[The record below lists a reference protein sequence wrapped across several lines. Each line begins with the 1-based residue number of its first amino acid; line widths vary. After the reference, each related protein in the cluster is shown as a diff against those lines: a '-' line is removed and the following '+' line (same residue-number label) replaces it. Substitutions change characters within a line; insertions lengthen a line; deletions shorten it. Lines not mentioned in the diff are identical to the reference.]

1 MSSARRLAWEI
12 VLIAVVSIS
21 ASGCIFPGAG
31 TLLEKGF
38 AEARGGRGESKHIS
52 PLPEGPTLDR
62 FRAFKIARVERSAD
76 AGPMPDALLGV
87 VESELKTAIVES
99 GLFPGSP
106 GPGPTLL
113 IRTRLTTHWPA
124 TGLSQAYNAHS
135 EILARVEFV
144 EDGRR
149 GPLGIYYVRG
159 VSNAIARKS
168 DQDLG
173 KGLAS
178 AVLEL
183 IGMHRTPA
191 PGSERLAEQLPVER

>member
-12 VLIAVVSIS
+12 ALIAVVSIS
-21 ASGCIFPGAG
+21 ATGCIFPGMG
-31 TLLEKGF
+31 SVLEKGF
-38 AEARGGRGESKHIS
+38 AEARGGRGESKQIN

-76 AGPMPDALLGV
+76 AGPMPDTLLGV
-87 VESELKTAIVES
+87 VETELRTALGEAK
-99 GLFPGSP
+99 LFPGGS
-106 GPGPTLL
+106 GPTLL
-113 IRTRLTTHWPA
+113 VRARLTTHWPA
-124 TGLSQAYNAHS
+124 TGLAQAVNAHS

-183 IGMHRTPA
+183 IETHRTPA
-191 PGSERLAEQLPVER
+191 PGSERLAEQFPAER